1 MLRQCE
7 FNGRKDVLHFKLLQA
22 AINENN
28 ANKISVKS
36 PHQIV
41 EKSAENSK
49 PENNY
54 YDKNREIE
62 TYQKQSRKNSDQ
74 YDSDEG
80 QYQFQGHRNDV
91 VYANERKKKRIS
103 SSTSSLDPPSKR
115 KYENPFMTKSKPMS
129 QLKQPLP
136 VSGSRKALKNSHG
149 MHRNAL
155 KTKKNK

>member
-28 ANKISVKS
+28 ANKIAVKS

-54 YDKNREIE
+54 YDKNQEIG
-62 TYQKQSRKNSDQ
+62 TYQTHSRKNSDQ

-80 QYQFQGHRNDV
+80 QYRFQAHRNDV
-91 VYANERKKKRIS
+91 GYANEKKKRRIS
-103 SSTSSLDPPSKR
+103 SSMSTLDPRSKR
-115 KYENPFMTKSKPMS
+115 KYENPFMTKSKS
-129 QLKQPLP
+129 RLKHPLP
-136 VSGSRKALKNSHG
+136 VSENRKALKNSHE

-155 KTKKNK
+155 KIKKSN